1 MSRFFPQIP
10 SRDSAI
16 KYPKVT
22 VWDVVLYYSRSIRKY
37 WLSGL
42 LTVLGLAVVAVMDII
57 VPIYYKQFFDA
68 ISSGGEA
75 AVLAKELTSI
85 IIFIL
90 ILNGISWVS
99 LRISNF
105 CNVSFQSNVMS
116 RLRTSAFEYLLDHS
130 YLFFANNFTGSL
142 TQRIN
147 RYARAFERLVDRII
161 WDVIPLTIK
170 VVGITIVLWFINH
183 NIAYIL
189 LVWALIFIVSNYL
202 LARWKLKYD
211 VEAAELDSR
220 LTATLSDAITNHQTI
235 QLFTGQHYEAGI
247 FQNVNSWWRKLTSF
261 RWNVDG
267 VINGFQAGLMFAIEF
282 FLFYYGIK
290 YWQLGLISIGTFV
303 LIQAY
308 YFSMAD
314 RLWNVSRVIRD
325 VYEGYADAKE
335 MVEILKLAHDVK
347 DAPGAKAIL
356 VPKGEIDWKDVTFAF
371 NMTRSVLNGITL
383 HIRNGEKV
391 ALVGP
396 SGAGKS
402 TFVRLLLRLYDI
414 ESGEITIDGQNI
426 AHVTQDS
433 LRHNISLVPQDPVLF
448 HRTLLENIRY
458 GRRDATDL
466 EVIEAAKLA
475 HCDDFIESLPNKYE
489 TYVGERGIKLSGG
502 ERQRVAIAR
511 AILKNAPV
519 LILDEATSSL
529 DSHSEMLIQ
538 DALDT
543 LMKSKTTIVIAHRLS
558 TIKKMDRIIVVDN
571 GKIVEEGTHDTL
583 AEKTNGLYA
592 KLWSLQAGGFLKE
605 E

>member
-1 MSRFFPQIP
+1 MSRFFPTIP

-22 VWDVVLYYSRSIRKY
+22 VSDVVVFYWRSIKIH
-37 WLSGL
+37 WFSALLSIIGI
-42 LTVLGLAVVAVMDII
+42 AVMAVMDII
-57 VPIYYKQFFDA
+57 VPIYYKQFFDI
-68 ISSGGEA
+68 ISSGG
-75 AVLAKELTSI
+75 AVAVIAKELTSI

-99 LRISNF
+99 LRTSTFANTW
-105 CNVSFQSNVMS
+105 FQSNVMS

-130 YLFFANNFTGSL
+130 YLFFSNNFTGSL

-147 RYARAFERLVDRII
+147 RYARAFEHLIDRIV

-189 LVWALIFIVSNYL
+189 LVWALLFMVSNYL
-202 LARWKLKYD
+202 LAKWKLKYD
-211 VEAAELDSR
+211 VEAAQLDSR

-235 QLFTGQHYEAGI
+235 QLFTGQQFEAGI
-247 FQNVNSWWRKLTSF
+247 FQNVNTWWRRLSNF
-261 RWNVDG
+261 RWNVDN
-267 VINGFQAGLMFAIEF
+267 VVNGFQAGLMFAIEF

-290 YWQLGLISIGTFV
+290 YWQLGMITIGTFV

-325 VYEGYADAKE
+325 VYEGFADAKE
-335 MVEILKLAHDVK
+335 MVEILKLDHDVK
-347 DAPGAKAIL
+347 DAPGAKPIS
-356 VPKGEIDWKDVTFAF
+356 VSKGEIDFKNVNFAF
-371 NMTRSVLNGITL
+371 HMTRSVLNGISL
-383 HIRNGEKV
+383 HVRNGEKI

-402 TFVRLLLRLYDI
+402 TFVRLLLRLYDL

-458 GRRDATDL
+458 GRRSATDT
-466 EVIEAAKLA
+466 EVMEAAKLA

-511 AILKNAPV
+511 AILKNAPI

-571 GKIVEEGTHDTL
+571 GKIVEEGTHDAL
-583 AEKTNGLYA
+583 AEKAGGLYA

-605 E
+605 

>member
-1 MSRFFPQIP
+1 
-10 SRDSAI
+10 
-16 KYPKVT
+16 
-22 VWDVVLYYSRSIRKY
+22 
-37 WLSGL
+37 
-42 LTVLGLAVVAVMDII
+42 
-57 VPIYYKQFFDA
+57 
-68 ISSGGEA
+68 
-75 AVLAKELTSI
+75 
-85 IIFIL
+85 
-90 ILNGISWVS
+90 
-99 LRISNF
+99 
-105 CNVSFQSNVMS
+105 
-116 RLRTSAFEYLLDHS
+116 
-130 YLFFANNFTGSL
+130 
-142 TQRIN
+142 
-147 RYARAFERLVDRII
+147 
-161 WDVIPLTIK
+161 
-170 VVGITIVLWFINH
+170 
-183 NIAYIL
+183 
-189 LVWALIFIVSNYL
+189 
-202 LARWKLKYD
+202 
-211 VEAAELDSR
+211 
-220 LTATLSDAITNHQTI
+220 
-235 QLFTGQHYEAGI
+235 
-247 FQNVNSWWRKLTSF
+247 
-261 RWNVDG
+261 
-267 VINGFQAGLMFAIEF
+267 EF

>member
-10 SRDSAI
+10 SRGSPI

-22 VWDVVLYYSRSIRKY
+22 VWDVVVFYWRSIKIH
-37 WLSGL
+37 WFS
-42 LTVLGLAVVAVMDII
+42 VLFSVIGISVMAVMDII
-57 VPIYYKQFFDA
+57 VPIYYKEFFDS
-68 ISSGGEA
+68 ISSGGEIA
-75 AVLAKELTSI
+75 IVAKELTSI

-90 ILNGISWVS
+90 VLNGISWVF

-105 CNVSFQSNVMS
+105 SNVWFQSNVMS
-116 RLRTSAFEYLLDHS
+116 RLRTTAFEYLLGHS
-130 YLFFANNFTGSL
+130 YLFFSNNFTGSL

-147 RYARAFERLVDRII
+147 RYARAFEHLVDRII

-170 VVGITIVLWFINH
+170 VIGITLVLWFINH

-189 LVWALIFIVSNYL
+189 LVWALIFMVSNYI
-202 LARWKLKYD
+202 LAKWKLKYD
-211 VEAAELDSR
+211 VEAAQLDSR

-235 QLFTGQHYEAGI
+235 QLFTGQQFEAGI
-247 FQNVNSWWRKLTSF
+247 FQNVNTWWRRLNAF
-261 RWNVDG
+261 RWNVDW
-267 VINGFQAGLMFAIEF
+267 IANGFQAGLMFAIEF

-290 YWQLGLISIGTFV
+290 YWQLGMITIGTFV

-325 VYEGYADAKE
+325 VYEGFADAKE
-335 MVEILKLAHDVK
+335 MVEILKLDHDVK
-347 DAPGAKAIL
+347 DVPGAKPIS
-356 VPKGEIDWKDVTFAF
+356 VSRGEIDFKDVSFAF
-371 NMTRSVLNGITL
+371 HMTRSVLNGISL
-383 HIRNGEKV
+383 HIRNGEKI

-402 TFVRLLLRLYDI
+402 TFVRLLLRLYDL

-426 AHVTQDS
+426 ARVTQDS

-458 GRRDATDL
+458 GRRDATDN
-466 EVIEAAKLA
+466 EVIEASKLA

-511 AILKNAPV
+511 AILKNAPI

-543 LMKSKTTIVIAHRLS
+543 LMKDKTTIVIAHRLS
-558 TIKKMDRIIVVDN
+558 TIKKMDRIIVIDN
-571 GKIVEEGTHDTL
+571 GKIVEEGIHDTL
-583 AEKTNGLYA
+583 AEKTGGLYA

-605 E
+605 

>member
-10 SRDSAI
+10 SRGSAI

-22 VWDVVLYYSRSIRKY
+22 VRDVILYYFRSIKIH
-37 WLSGL
+37 WFSGL
-42 LTVLGLAVVAVMDII
+42 LTVLGIAVTAVMDII
-57 VPIYYKQFFDA
+57 VPIYYKQFFDI
-68 ISSGGEA
+68 ISSGGEV
-75 AVLAKELTSI
+75 AVLSKELIGI
-85 IIFIL
+85 IVFIL
-90 ILNGISWVS
+90 VLNGISWSSFRVN
-99 LRISNF
+99 NF
-105 CNVSFQSNVMS
+105 AINWFQSNVMS
-116 RLRTSAFEYLLDHS
+116 RLRTTAFEYMLDHS

-147 RYARAFERLVDRII
+147 RYARAFERLNDRIV
-161 WDVIPLTIK
+161 WDIIPLTIK
-170 VVGITIVLWFINH
+170 VIGITIVLWFINH

-189 LVWALIFIVSNYL
+189 FAWAIIFMVSNYL

-211 VEAAELDSR
+211 IEAAELDSR

-235 QLFTGQHYEAGI
+235 QLFTGQKFEAGI
-247 FQNVNSWWRKLTSF
+247 FQDVNTWWRKLNTF
-261 RWNVDG
+261 RWNVDS
-267 VINGFQAGLMFAIEF
+267 VVTGFQAGLMFAIEF

-356 VPKGEIDWKDVTFAF
+356 VPKGEIDWKNVGFAF
-371 NMTRSVLNGITL
+371 NMTRSVLNGISL
-383 HIRNGEKV
+383 HIRNGEKI

-466 EVIEAAKLA
+466 EVMTAAKLA

-543 LMKSKTTIVIAHRLS
+543 LMKGKTTIVIAHRLS

-571 GKIVEEGTHDTL
+571 GRIVEEGTHDTL
-583 AEKTNGLYA
+583 AEKAGGLYA
-592 KLWSLQAGGFLKE
+592 KLWSLQAGGFLR
-605 E
+605 

>member
-10 SRDSAI
+10 SRGSPI

-22 VWDVVLYYSRSIRKY
+22 VWDVVVFYWRSIKIH
-37 WLSGL
+37 WFS
-42 LTVLGLAVVAVMDII
+42 VLFSVIGISVMAVMDII
-57 VPIYYKQFFDA
+57 VPIYYKEFFDS
-68 ISSGGEA
+68 ISSGGEIA
-75 AVLAKELTSI
+75 IVAKELTSI

-90 ILNGISWVS
+90 VLNGISWVF

-105 CNVSFQSNVMS
+105 SNVWFQSNVMS
-116 RLRTSAFEYLLDHS
+116 RLRTTAFEYLLGHS
-130 YLFFANNFTGSL
+130 YLFFSNNFTGSL

-147 RYARAFERLVDRII
+147 RYARAFEHLVDRII

-170 VVGITIVLWFINH
+170 VIGITLVLWFINH

-189 LVWALIFIVSNYL
+189 LVWALIFMVSNYI
-202 LARWKLKYD
+202 LAKWKLKYD
-211 VEAAELDSR
+211 VEAAQLDSR

-235 QLFTGQHYEAGI
+235 QLFTGQQFEAGI
-247 FQNVNSWWRKLTSF
+247 FQNVNTWWRRLNAF
-261 RWNVDG
+261 RWNVDW
-267 VINGFQAGLMFAIEF
+267 IANGFQAGLMFAIEF

-290 YWQLGLISIGTFV
+290 YWQLGMITIGTFV

-325 VYEGYADAKE
+325 VYEGFADAKE
-335 MVEILKLAHDVK
+335 MVEILKLDHDVK
-347 DAPGAKAIL
+347 DVPGAKPIS
-356 VPKGEIDWKDVTFAF
+356 VSRGEIDFKDVSFAF
-371 NMTRSVLNGITL
+371 HMTRSVLNGISL
-383 HIRNGEKV
+383 HIRNGEKI

-402 TFVRLLLRLYDI
+402 TFVRLLLRLYDL

-426 AHVTQDS
+426 ARVTQDS

-458 GRRDATDL
+458 GRRDATDN
-466 EVIEAAKLA
+466 EVIEASKLA

-489 TYVGERGIKLSGG
+489 TYVGERGVKLSGG

-511 AILKNAPV
+511 AILKNAPI

-543 LMKSKTTIVIAHRLS
+543 LMKDKTTIVIAHRLS
-558 TIKKMDRIIVVDN
+558 TIKKMDRIIVIDN
-571 GKIVEEGTHDTL
+571 GKIVEEGIHDTL
-583 AEKTNGLYA
+583 AEKTGGLYA

-605 E
+605 